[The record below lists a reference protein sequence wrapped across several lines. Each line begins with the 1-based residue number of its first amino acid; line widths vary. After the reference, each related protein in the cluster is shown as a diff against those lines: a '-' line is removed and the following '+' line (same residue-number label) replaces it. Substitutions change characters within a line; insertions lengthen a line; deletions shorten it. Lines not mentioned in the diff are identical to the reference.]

1 MVRPWCRHAHG
12 SGAAVTNCIQSQGRQ
27 CAASKQRRLR
37 PCHSEA
43 RRAEESEKFFASLRM
58 TGEDSCHR
66 RSSRCSAHMPPIAP
80 RRQSHTT
87 PRPTPGL
94 CRTGLRQRPDIP
106 LNRLKPVF
114 PLVALDFSPAR
125 TPFPPPSR
133 RVETRRYT
141 NSKRAEAR
149 SPVGRDRGAPPTVAL
164 YTMLVYREPN
174 NVSMPPADPP

>member
-1 MVRPWCRHAHG
+1 VFGPHATNRPAATESHHAQTDAR
-12 SGAAVTNCIQSQGRQ
+12 SLQDRSQ
-27 CAASKQRRLR
+27 
-37 PCHSEA
+37 
-43 RRAEESEKFFASLRM
+43 
-58 TGEDSCHR
+58 T
-66 RSSRCSAHMPPIAP
+66 
-80 RRQSHTT
+80 
-87 PRPTPGL
+87 
-94 CRTGLRQRPDIP
+94 RPDIP

-125 TPFPPPSR
+125 TPFPSPSR
-133 RVETRRYT
+133 RVETRRYS